1 MSTVPTV
8 PTVSD
13 TTPAPSA
20 ELGFDAVP
28 SHYAGER
35 EAIDIIRDELGDDG
49 FEKWCLGNAVKYAAR
64 DGRKDGTSSEDDA
77 NKMIFY
83 VDMALHVG
91 SKGVASD
98 PRSGRPDFKPYVR
111 AAGLKTPTSLKVVD
125 VIMDRTAAIVV
136 GQSKS

>member
-1 MSTVPTV
+1 MSTV

-13 TTPAPSA
+13 TPPAPSA

-35 EAIDIIRDELGDDG
+35 ETIDIIRDELGDDG
-49 FEKWCLGNAVKYAAR
+49 FTMWCLGNATKYAAR

-83 VDMALHVG
+83 VDMALHVE
-91 SKGVASD
+91 SKGVAPD
-98 PRSGRPDFKPYVR
+98 PRAGRPDFKPYVR
-111 AAGLKTPTSLKVVD
+111 AAGLKTPTSLKV
-125 VIMDRTAAIVV
+125 MDTLMSRTAAIIA
-136 GQSKS
+136 GQSKP